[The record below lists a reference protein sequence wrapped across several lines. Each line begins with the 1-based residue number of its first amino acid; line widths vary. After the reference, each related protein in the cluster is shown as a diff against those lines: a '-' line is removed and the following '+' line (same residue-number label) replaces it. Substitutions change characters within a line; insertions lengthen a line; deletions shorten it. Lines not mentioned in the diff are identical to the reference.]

1 MDHQEERGEDLLSE
15 QHLQVKVP
23 PLKNTSQTRKRSI
36 SQPPIPVYQ
45 PLGSPTENEISNCS
59 QNRFLT

>member
-1 MDHQEERGEDLLSE
+1 MDHQDEMGENLLSE

-23 PLKNTSQTRKRSI
+23 PLKYTSETPKRSI

-45 PLGSPTENEISNCS
+45 PLGSPTENEICNCS

>member
-23 PLKNTSQTRKRSI
+23 PLEKHFTDPKRSI